1 MEMHLKFKNILEMF
15 PLYMFLMLLN
25 MSVRIHVFLSR
36 VLQISF
42 PNR

>member
-15 PLYMFLMLLN
+15 PMFLN